1 MQDFRQVK
9 VWQKAHALVLRIYP
23 VTNSFPRDEVFGLR
37 LSMRKVVMLIP
48 AKIAEGCGRN
58 NDADFHRALNTAS
71 GSSAEL
77 EYQLILARD
86 LGYISTEVHDD
97 LHEQLVEVRKM
108 LNVFMQRL
116 T

>member
-9 VWQKAHALVLRIYP
+9 VWQKAHALVLRVYP
-23 VTNSFPRDEVFGLR
+23 VTNSFPRDEVFGL
-37 LSMRKVVMLIP
+37 MRKVVMLIP

-86 LGYISTEVHDD
+86 LGCFSTEVHDD